1 MATEASGL
9 LATIQADWDTLSTV
23 LATSLAIFIVYAFLN
38 SKDPDIHPYLLA
50 RQATEAPVRQPG
62 QSAVFRSLDTPHGFP
77 LRTGLNVKEPGAPKW
92 APGRDGDLRDIWRA
106 AVRGSVAEED
116 ATTGRRGKI
125 YTVLGKN
132 VTEHSFDE
140 ITVDINVIGRYIKEK
155 GAETVAVSLSDSV
168 ELLASIFGEYQIRT
182 PSADT

>member
-9 LATIQADWDTLSTV
+9 LATIQADWDTFSTV
-23 LATSLAIFIVYAFLN
+23 LATSLAIFVVYAFLN
-38 SKDPDIHPYLLA
+38 SNDPDIHPYLLA
-50 RQATEAPVRQPG
+50 RQATEAPVRHPG

-77 LRTGLNVKEPGAPKW
+77 LRTGLNVKDPGTPKW

-116 ATTGRRGKI
+116 VIKGRRGKI

-155 GAETVAVSLSDSV
+155 GAETVGVSLSDSV
-168 ELLASIFGEYQIRT
+168 ELLASVFGE
-182 PSADT
+182 